1 MAFYCREHLAERSLK
16 SREARRV
23 NPRVQRLAP
32 KDLAVPDGHKWC
44 PDCQRVLPLDD
55 FVRTVRT
62 ASGRHAYCRSC
73 HNVRSRA
80 SREKAGGAR
89 TYHLTRRYGISAE
102 EADLMLAE
110 QDGLCAICQTAAAVH
125 VDHDH
130 ESGAVRSLLCFNCN
144 GGLGQFRDDPV
155 VLRAAA
161 DYVEEHRGRSLTA
174 ASARGTSAA
183 GHRTDTHPSTQPS
196 ASRAVV
202 RWRAM
207 FPDWDG

>member
-1 MAFYCREHLAERSLK
+1 
-16 SREARRV
+16 
-23 NPRVQRLAP
+23 
-32 KDLAVPDGHKWC
+32 
-44 PDCQRVLPLDD
+44 
-55 FVRTVRT
+55 
-62 ASGRHAYCRSC
+62 
-73 HNVRSRA
+73 
-80 SREKAGGAR
+80 
-89 TYHLTRRYGISAE
+89 
-102 EADLMLAE
+102 MLAE
-110 QDGLCAICQTAAAVH
+110 QNGLCAICQTAAAVH

-161 DYVEEHRGRSLTA
+161 DYVEQHRERSREA
-174 ASARGTSAA
+174 ASPGGTSAA
-183 GHRTDTHPSTQPS
+183 GRRGDARSSTRPS